1 MPRGGPRPG
10 GGRPK
15 GSKSKKTLE
24 IALKAAA
31 QGVTPI
37 EVMLQTMRAAWSQAI
52 DDSGS
57 VVNQA
62 KAAEAASLAKDA
74 APYVH
79 PKLSSV
85 EAKHDINWRDLS
97 DDALDS
103 RLAELE
109 RQIAT
114 ATAAGG
120 ARGETTT
127 H

>member
-1 MPRGGPRPG
+1 MPRGGARPG

-31 QGVTPI
+31 LGVTPV
-37 EVMLQTMRAAWSQAI
+37 EVLLGAMRAKWSEAI
-52 DDSGS
+52 DDSGA
-57 VVNQA
+57 VVNHQ
-62 KAAEAASLAKDA
+62 AAEAAAALAKDA

-79 PKLSSV
+79 PKLSSI

-97 DDALDS
+97 DDALDQRIQQLS
-103 RLAELE
+103 AEV
-109 RQIAT
+109 AVV
-114 ATAAGG
+114 GG